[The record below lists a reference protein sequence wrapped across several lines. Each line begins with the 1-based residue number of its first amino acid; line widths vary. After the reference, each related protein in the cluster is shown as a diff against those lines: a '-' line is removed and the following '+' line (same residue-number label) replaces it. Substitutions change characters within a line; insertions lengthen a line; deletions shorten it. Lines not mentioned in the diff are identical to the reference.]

1 MAYRT
6 QRSKRLDS
14 YFRQCDNRTMT
25 WWQTIL
31 DLLFADTCVL
41 CSQTQL
47 RRAEHLLCAFCWAA
61 LPRNANACPHC
72 AIAQTSPGICG
83 RCQLQPLTSDLCIA
97 ALRYHAEARTLVHQL
112 KYAHNF
118 RAGIS
123 LSRAMGQTVHLRYRE
138 ERLPGLLIPVPLS
151 YPRQIERGYNQAAWL
166 AHQLGHEL
174 NIPVFYGPLKRKPG
188 TPQHT
193 LPRHQR
199 LRLNAAS
206 FALRAPLHTPHVAII
221 DDVLTTGATSVAL
234 SKLLKAGGAERVD
247 IWCATRAVLD

>member
-138 ERLPGLLIPVPLS
+138 ERLPGLLIPVPLALRRLTS
-151 YPRQIERGYNQAAWL
+151 SLFDVVQPVRQIGLVLVLRREQT
-166 AHQLGHEL
+166 QLF
-174 NIPVFYGPLKRKPG
+174 N
-188 TPQHT
+188 
-193 LPRHQR
+193 
-199 LRLNAAS
+199 
-206 FALRAPLHTPHVAII
+206 
-221 DDVLTTGATSVAL
+221 L
-234 SKLLKAGGAERVD
+234 SL
-247 IWCATRAVLD
+247 